1 MNKQRLIQ
9 SAMLCLK
16 RGTLARGRYL
26 KEKHIFGAVGDQ
38 VRYQPR
44 LIPLYPELI
53 RLHNNIVIGA
63 GVRFVTHDATYA
75 ILNQLGRGH
84 FPEKVGCIEI
94 MDNVFIGFNCTILD
108 NVRIGENCI
117 VGANTLVNKDLEAG
131 GVYAGIPARRIGN
144 FEDFVTKRSHVDYP
158 TVEKNQRITKKEIQ
172 KAWAAFEEQRK

>member
-26 KEKHIFGAVGDQ
+26 KEKHIFAEVGEN

-53 RLHNNIVIGA
+53 RLHNNIMIGA

-75 ILNQLGRGH
+75 VLNQLGRGH
-84 FPEKVGCIEI
+84 FPERVGCI
-94 MDNVFIGFNCTILD
+94 
-108 NVRIGENCI
+108 
-117 VGANTLVNKDLEAG
+117 
-131 GVYAGIPARRIGN
+131 
-144 FEDFVTKRSHVDYP
+144 
-158 TVEKNQRITKKEIQ
+158 
-172 KAWAAFEEQRK
+172 